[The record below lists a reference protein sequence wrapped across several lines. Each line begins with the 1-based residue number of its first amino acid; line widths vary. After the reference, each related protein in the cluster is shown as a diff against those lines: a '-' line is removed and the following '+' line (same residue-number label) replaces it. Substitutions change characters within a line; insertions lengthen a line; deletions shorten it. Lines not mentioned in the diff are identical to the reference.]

1 MHIYFF
7 NTLSRQKER
16 FVPIEP
22 NNVRLYT
29 CGPTVYN
36 FAHIGNLRT
45 YIFEDVLRRVLE
57 SSGFKVNHVMNITD
71 VGHLQSNADH
81 GNDKIALAAKKEN
94 KDPWKTAK
102 FYEIAFFNDFEML
115 FLKKPSIICR
125 ATEHIKEIQNYI
137 SIFIEK
143 KIAYEVNGNVYFCIS
158 KFLNYNNLSRGDL
171 INIKK
176 KSRIDIDPC
185 KKEQLDFVLWF
196 SNSKFPNQIMK
207 WESPWGC
214 GFPGWHIECSA
225 MASKY
230 LGEYIDIHAGAVD
243 HISVHHT
250 NEIAQS
256 ESCFGHK
263 WVNYW
268 IHGEFLILNNEKMSK
283 SKKNFLT
290 LKSLINKGFNPLHY
304 KYFCFNS
311 HYRSQLLFTFN
322 ALSNAKNSFE
332 LLKNRIINFKL
343 NPDKYYNNKIGED
356 YSKRFFNAMS
366 DDLNSPLALSI
377 IWKMIKDKSLG
388 STQKFNLMKKFDV
401 ILGFNVD
408 SFSRPILSDE
418 FMCLIQ
424 EREQARRNKN
434 WHLADK
440 IRCKLFE
447 NNIRIKDLATGTDWY
462 LKC

>member
-137 SIFIEK
+137 SILIEK

-196 SNSKFPNQIMK
+196 SISGHKNQIMR
-207 WESPWGC
+207 W
-214 GFPGWHIECSA
+214 
-225 MASKY
+225 
-230 LGEYIDIHAGAVD
+230 
-243 HISVHHT
+243 
-250 NEIAQS
+250 
-256 ESCFGHK
+256 
-263 WVNYW
+263 
-268 IHGEFLILNNEKMSK
+268 
-283 SKKNFLT
+283 
-290 LKSLINKGFNPLHY
+290 KSL
-304 KYFCFNS
+304 
-311 HYRSQLLFTFN
+311 R
-322 ALSNAKNSFE
+322 
-332 LLKNRIINFKL
+332 
-343 NPDKYYNNKIGED
+343 
-356 YSKRFFNAMS
+356 
-366 DDLNSPLALSI
+366 
-377 IWKMIKDKSLG
+377 WKSL
-388 STQKFNLMKKFDV
+388 SLV
-401 ILGFNVD
+401 
-408 SFSRPILSDE
+408 
-418 FMCLIQ
+418 
-424 EREQARRNKN
+424 
-434 WHLADK
+434 
-440 IRCKLFE
+440 
-447 NNIRIKDLATGTDWY
+447 
-462 LKC
+462 